1 MYAVI
6 RIRGTANL
14 RKEIEDTLHM
24 LRLNKPNHC
33 IIIPETDTN
42 KGMLKKAKD
51 YITWGEI
58 DDKTLEE
65 LVTKRAKISHTK
77 KIDQKNA
84 KSIIEKIKK
93 EKLKESDIKPVFQL
107 SPPKK
112 GFERKGIKKTFRQ
125 GGALGYRKDKINTLL
140 KKML

>member
-14 RKEIEDTLHM
+14 RKEIEGTLHM

-33 IIIPETDTN
+33 IIIPQTDTN

-84 KSIIEKIKK
+84 KTIIEKIKK
-93 EKLKESDIKPVFQL
+93 GKLKESDIKPVFQL

>member
-6 RIRGTANL
+6 RIRGTANI
-14 RKEIEDTLHM
+14 KKGIEDTLHM

-33 IIIPETDTN
+33 IIIPETDAN
-42 KGMLKKAKD
+42 QGMLKKAKD

-125 GGALGYRKDKINTLL
+125 GGALGYRKDKINILL